1 MEALIAFDSV
11 QKSPNP
17 ELEVVD
23 IITRTSCDE
32 ENGFGLIKHLTLNA
46 TLYTAEEEAASAEPE
61 LDLAS
66 CIVPS
71 TEWGNPSCPIMTDFI
86 IDGIGK
92 PEPKSDKQRDNIIK
106 VGRCFSSLFN
116 QTSSESHLACP
127 SRVEGS

>member
-23 IITRTSCDE
+23 IITRTSCDG
-32 ENGFGLIKHLTLNA
+32 NGFGLIKHLTLNA
-46 TLYTAEEEAASAEPE
+46 TLYTVNEEPVTAEPE

-71 TEWGNPSCPIMTDFI
+71 TEWGNPSCPVMSDFV
-86 IDGIGK
+86 IDGINK

-106 VGRCFSSLFN
+106 VRIKEALLNRNSIKK
-116 QTSSESHLACP
+116 
-127 SRVEGS
+127 